1 MGLFDNFPYTDVHQL
16 NLDWVIKSTK
26 EAVEDVNQIAEEWEH
41 VQSSVTADAVKGDD
55 AAASVSG
62 SIASG
67 LAFHFVLPK
76 GDPGPQGPQGVQG
89 PKGDSGNDF
98 VIKGLYSTLAALEAA
113 HPTGSA
119 GDAYAVGTDSSNVVY
134 IWDADA
140 SDWVNIGSIQG
151 PQGVQGP
158 AGPTGPQ
165 GPKGDTGSVGPT
177 GATGA
182 TGPQGPQGPRG
193 YGVQIM
199 GVYSTLEALEEGVPS
214 PSEGDTYAI
223 GANGA
228 YNVYVYSAELED
240 WVNIGPY
247 YQANPETGT
256 VSAVGGSTII
266 AALLAKDAHTVHLSM
281 TVNLS
286 GNSNARLY
294 GGAIARIPEGFRPMP
309 NPDAATYAQ
318 DNIVIGTYGFLRLEN
333 PTARPSLRYYELAD
347 QHIFTID
354 PDGYVSI
361 APFNNI
367 NDLYFEACWI
377 CPAETEGE

>member
-26 EAVEDVNQIAEEWEH
+26 EAVEDVNQIAEEWER
-41 VQSSVTADAVKGDD
+41 VNSSVTADAVKGDD

-62 SIASG
+62 TIASG

-76 GDPGPQGPQGVQG
+76 GDPGPQGQQGVQG

-98 VIKGLYSTLAALEAA
+98 VIKGLYATLAALEAA

-134 IWDADA
+134 IWDVDA
-140 SDWVNIGSIQG
+140 TDWVNIGSIQG
-151 PQGVQGP
+151 PQGTQGP
-158 AGPTGPQ
+158 TGPTGPQ

-193 YGVQIM
+193 YGLSVL
-199 GVYSTLEALEEGVPS
+199 GYYETLEDLYAAVDDPQG
-214 PSEGDTYAI
+214 GDCYAVGTAGNI
-223 GANGA
+223 HIYIYDGTNDA
-228 YNVYVYSAELED
+228 
-240 WVNIGPY
+240 WVDMGPY
-247 YQANPETGT
+247 PNAGPETGT
-256 VSAVGGSTII
+256 VSSIGGSLIK
-266 AALLAKDAHTVHLSM
+266 AALLAKDVNTVHLSM

-286 GNSNARLY
+286 GNSTARLY

-309 NPDAATYAQ
+309 NPDAADITQ
-318 DNIVIGTYGFLRLEN
+318 ENVVIGNYGLLKAYN
-333 PTARPSLRYYELAD
+333 TSGRPNLRYFEFEESKFF
-347 QHIFTID
+347 IT

-361 APFNNI
+361 APHNGI
-367 NDLYFEACWI
+367 EDLYFEACWV
-377 CPAETEGE
+377 CPAETEA